1 MKENVKE
8 LSVDLDGSELDD
20 NSTEGR
26 RISESQ
32 VYFETLEGVM
42 EDV

>member
-8 LSVDLDGSELDD
+8 LSVDLEGSELGDS
-20 NSTEGR
+20 STEGR
-26 RISESQ
+26 RITESQ
-32 VYFETLEGVM
+32 LYFETLEGVM